1 MPTTADRSDAVPTT
15 APAASSAA
23 LVDAVLTS
31 SRVLVAVAARSM
43 ASVESEV
50 TLAQYRALVVLAER
64 GEQRVSALAD
74 VLDIH
79 PSTATRLCD
88 RLAAKG
94 LIERAGS
101 STSRREV
108 DVGLSDA
115 GVAVVTSVTVR
126 RRDEIRLIVEAMPAD
141 SRDQLVAALTAF
153 GVAAGEV
160 PDDAWKLGWTT

>member
-1 MPTTADRSDAVPTT
+1 MSTTADSSCAVSATVP
-15 APAASSAA
+15 PATPVGV
-23 LVDAVLTS
+23 VDAVLTT

-64 GEQRVSALAD
+64 GEQRVSALAG

-94 LIERAGS
+94 LIEREGS
-101 STSRREV
+101 ATSRREV
-108 DVGLSDA
+108 DVGLSAA
-115 GVAVVTSVTVR
+115 GAELVRSVTHR
-126 RRDEIRLIVEAMPAD
+126 RRAEISRIVDAMPAD
-141 SRDQLVAALTAF
+141 SRDKFVAALTAF
-153 GVAAGEV
+153 GAAAGEV
-160 PDDAWKLGWTT
+160 PDDAWMLGWST